1 MFRLSFY
8 VSSPAL
14 IFLTCGL
21 FAADANLQESLTA
34 INGVSNAGVGH
45 RETISAW
52 QIVGKQSADSL
63 PVILKSIDETKPLG
77 ANWIRGAVDQIAERA
92 LQNGRVLP
100 TKQLERI
107 VFDASYAPRARRL
120 AYEWLVR
127 VDAAAEGRIIP
138 KMLNDSSLEMRRD
151 AVDLVMSKAE
161 NAASDD
167 AAKEH
172 YRTALTAARD
182 TDQID
187 KAFEKLTELGEVVD
201 LPKHFGFI
209 TDWDVIGPFDNRDKK
224 GYAVA
229 YPPEREI
236 NLTKSYDAKEGSVK
250 WAAHQTKDKYGMVD
264 FNTAIGKHMGAAAY
278 AVTTFVSDQERDVDL
293 RLGSV
298 CAAKV
303 WLNGKQ
309 VMDHEVYHSGDSID
323 QYITRGMLQQGE
335 NTILLK
341 ICQNEQTQSWAQDW
355 QFQLRIC
362 DSVGTAILSK
372 NRK

>member
-1 MFRLSFY
+1 MSRLHFY
-8 VSSPAL
+8 VSLLAS
-14 IFLTCGL
+14 FLCTCQL
-21 FAADANLQESLTA
+21 FAADASLQESLTA
-34 INGVSNAGVGH
+34 INSVSNAGVGH

-52 QIVGKQSADSL
+52 QVVGKESADSL
-63 PVILKSIDETKPLG
+63 PAILKSIDETKPLG

-92 LQNGRVLP
+92 LQNGRTLP
-100 TKQLERI
+100 AKQLEQI

-151 AVDLVMSKAE
+151 AVDFVVSKAE
-161 NAASDD
+161 HATSTDE
-167 AAKEH
+167 AKEY
-172 YRTALTAARD
+172 YRTALTSARD

-187 KAFEKLTELGEVVD
+187 NAFEKLTELGEEVD
-201 LPKHFGFI
+201 LPEHFGFI

-229 YPPEREI
+229 YPPESEI
-236 NLTKSYDAKEGSVK
+236 ELTKSYDAHEGTVK
-250 WAAHQTKDKYGMVD
+250 WSAHQTKDKYGMVD
-264 FNTAIGKHMGAAAY
+264 LNTAIGKHMGAAAY
-278 AVTTFVSDQERDVDL
+278 AVTTFVSDREQEIDL
-293 RLGSV
+293 RLGCV
-298 CAAKV
+298 CAAKI
-303 WLNGKQ
+303 WLNGKLA
-309 VMDHEVYHSGDSID
+309 MEHEVYHSGDSID
-323 QYITRGMLQQGE
+323 QYVTRGKLKAGE

-341 ICQNEQTQSWAQDW
+341 ICQNEQTENWAQDW
-355 QFQLRIC
+355 QFQFRIC